1 MSLSK
6 SIIKQESSDCINPSA
21 LPVSLKE
28 LSAHFQSTGL
38 FMCLLSQIKE
48 EQGGGVRWAERQPL
62 CANELVQT
70 LFSKK
75 KFADAVVPFFSLCD
89 KDPGLAKAL
98 QRIASHSTTDQK
110 SGKVQA
116 TLEKNIQS
124 LAEHPQL
131 FFELANESINN
142 QNRRLAQALLAYCN
156 NSPEF
161 VQKNLKEFSNLVKR
175 ALHLEDLVVVEYII
189 DNQLD
194 RFLEKEGSSYR
205 RLDGGLDLSL
215 LLIFKRWN
223 TLDLLTQKGK
233 VQDMKISSSTVQEGE
248 NPEKIDLLLANGA
261 IVDEPYYGYESKAM
275 LRKKRAFGHYEMR
288 KALHADGLSIDY
300 LKTLKTEDLW
310 WWLSFD
316 LQAPSIMAKFP
327 EFFNHLLLQQSDH
340 PLYFERALKA
350 YAAAGILNPV
360 EQGVPLL
367 FKAIFSNNDA
377 MAEALL
383 YQGVPAKA
391 IDEKT
396 GWTAFEAALR
406 SLKPDGAG
414 LKLFEFF
421 LNHPAT
427 DCHALLKEGVHPID
441 ALFQLDIPNKLSP
454 LKAMLKKGLALHG
467 AKLSLL
473 DRAAKLQPYD
483 VPALKLLISHGLFL
497 GEMTSNE
504 DTLLDVLISSCA
516 ASSGLEREAYLQLI
530 ALVAVRN
537 PKAFD
542 GVVNSE
548 GKTVLDV
555 AKENDVPEAVLILLQ
570 AGIAQGSSISKSQPL
585 KLSEPKG
592 SSHETK
598 LSELELRLIEG
609 SYRKLDS
616 PKSPI
621 EFQPWLNL
629 TNFKYLYGD
638 AIVKYGVAPK
648 SSKMEKQQRGNSFEG
663 SGSFLAAL
671 LSVCE
676 KTLITKDC
684 THQEIQA
691 VEQARQKLER
701 AVFCFKMLGIC
712 NLNEEFRRQYL
723 PILSSTIEAQ
733 IGALAPGETLLLPS
747 GWEGEGGRYHAMLI
761 EVGKNED
768 GTCSLVVINT
778 DKKNGALL
786 HAQRPTGLKDQINPV
801 RAFNGIPQ
809 EELFDSALVPS
820 LLSLLAHFPEDGA
833 NQYGAKDYYHLLFS
847 RFSGY
852 AVALPP
858 DKKMCFI
865 TAQRSGTCTI
875 RCALAYLHVFLGT
888 ELYRKVKTELE
899 EITFQAINDPQFL
912 EKSAVSS
919 EFLQHLEHAI
929 ERAALH
935 ANKQAGRGA
944 ASLQQA
950 KKMADL
956 LSDVE
961 AKIPKAAESS
971 KANEKTKEVDNAEA
985 PPLQQTAVK
994 LEESRQKLLHLETE
1008 KQILTPFQPL
1018 VPPSID
1024 FSRIASGEDLIEAID
1039 QLNGFFDQSFQDPMD
1054 PHQTIA
1060 TRMATEALSTL
1071 ALPNK
1076 GVFYPEIDEK
1086 TVIGSLSFGQKE
1098 QLQQKLGIL
1107 CQKYATAMNAQ
1118 RSAAAIR
1125 EQERFAMWYG
1135 DHEEP
1140 YTEAES
1146 VEQYLCINK
1155 LFAHYWR
1162 LSLALEGEAP
1172 KACSLCHYGID
1183 VSHLKAL
1190 KSSVHLPCYSPQVS
1204 DQLNELIEFFEQSHP
1219 SPTASNRTLLAIGS
1233 WSESGENIQLPLT
1246 KEIVQEGFGDSI
1258 LCDEWYQRIP
1268 EACWQEIDCE
1278 MKSIRGW
1285 TKPDLKKFR
1294 MAHLFTHPEMVQKMV
1309 RGASASSQDHGTWL
1323 HSMGG
1328 YSDLRKMAFT
1338 CWLFKSASHQEL
1350 VQLKK
1355 VEWSEESHRLET
1367 KFVAKSRVKDLVGK
1381 ARESSDPFQM
1391 GKSGHT
1397 LLGST
1402 GYALTR
1408 TQEQNEYTINQSKR
1422 GPLLSDQRYYEISHS
1437 EEFAIHRLLCHY
1449 KDNISD
1455 LKNSCDQTFFQLLL
1469 FGKEQ
1474 LAQTM
1479 RQDPA
1484 IGSRILSLIEQALY
1498 EFNLEM
1504 LADPTKENVLHGIIF
1519 LNAIKLRLDSYLPKT
1534 FTENAR
1540 TKLQEEI
1547 VQHLERL
1554 ALKESSSSQS
1564 EAEKRSRYAGANKA
1578 ELRLLW
1584 ICAQPESSWSDLKS
1598 CEQVLTYLGQFE
1610 LDAEQ
1615 LGSDDNSID
1624 PSLRAFAY
1632 QRVFAHLNALKK
1644 ACDAPE
1650 VARGA
1655 VRQIAQA
1662 YGIHIEPETVIK
1674 GAFPQFHFVKDDR
1687 LYEINLLSGIFARDK
1702 VPLINPSRLLLNP
1715 VIREFSQGRKEPIE
1729 LYVLGRTEKGSRF
1742 YSRSGGSEYYFIVH
1756 KLDQSNW
1763 VTQVEWQR
1771 GSETFCHLPFDKV
1784 PDAFKQIAIENPP
1797 KQNNYYYW
1805 ISKEPSKIAGII
1817 QNRATGVEEVIIYA
1831 DGTAERPSSKE
1842 RWNYLPVKSIPML
1855 AVLAS
1860 MQPKEQI
1867 AVWEKIGFS
1876 NVLEVNC
1883 FGLHDSNGAPFRFQ
1897 IGSKS
1902 DSLDVVNLPGWCLSN
1917 SQTVKGLGRSFPYL
1931 VVENS
1936 KGKQKALIPV
1946 KIWSEMVGDSKDPE
1960 KIYRCEEMAIDE
1972 KGNPSPSGIAQQL
1985 LLAYYF
1991 IGAKQYDRALGLL
2004 KQIDGSRPYSPDE
2017 FKMLGWILLHSKKT
2031 KDHSPKAIALSLMA
2045 ARLANQNLENFP
2057 DAHPHNPLIPKLGGY
2072 YDEPKAW
2079 VQFWKG
2085 SAKWEKTVGKPESL
2099 YLILG
2104 QTFERYYEISS
2115 HCTPEFQIHG
2125 KQLTA
2130 FEEVQWLAKI
2140 IRSCPL
2146 PALMRRF
2153 TFLLTGKPDPIIE
2166 EAKPEFA
2173 ISFKFASQMTG
2184 FDWLHSIDASPN
2196 DYRPAFAFLNRIR
2209 PEKGLKDHF
2218 GKLFALA
2225 TKGTVEEKQ
2234 ALLIFLKD
2242 LQHDPN
2248 EVNQLIRGIL
2258 MSQLPPYDS
2267 GPISALFRSYESSYS
2282 RYSSKSS
2289 SKALTMSQAIAKKVG
2304 EIAERRQQDGKL
2316 SPYQEFYEY
2325 SNPEKQLTELVREWQ
2340 MHFFRYPPERIP
2352 EMASEIDP
2360 DIQALLPP
2368 LPSERKEKMAGHY
2381 EHSSDKCILEMN
2393 SSAKIY
2399 FTPEEKQPSTTA
2411 YPSLPATMEK
2421 DPYFQMRGAVLRKDI
2436 EDGMA
2441 LNDSKACY
2449 VLKEKE
2455 TNKLLPLQQDLLS
2468 KKEGMQTELKDRL
2481 SDIQKLVKQVRGGD
2495 AREIEAQLLRL
2506 GKKDVAPTL
2515 DECIA
2520 IFVQRDIALYQ
2531 QRMPFLSLQDCLE
2544 LDKMIGEYL
2553 LLATAEQRV
2562 SRSLDKLKKVLSC
2575 AQKGKS
2581 TDQPL
2586 HNLALEMNK
2595 KREFNAS
2602 DYPEMLVLEYY
2613 ADISMR
2619 EEQCLNLIK
2628 MTTRDEYGRFPP
2640 LLLQMI
2646 MSAGKTSVLGTLLAL
2661 MKADGYHLSILFTP
2675 RSLLDTNAPEMK
2687 ERNQSF
2693 FGQRGH
2699 TLTFN
2704 RGKAYFNVPN
2714 LLRLQHMLLHAIVH
2728 REYLILCPETL
2739 LSMQNQYIEAREKIY
2754 SLRQLQFS
2762 ATPAQREK
2770 LQREIQEWEAPA
2782 QELKKILLLIRQRGA
2797 ATFDEIDAQSSP
2809 RKELNYP
2816 GIETTRLDKIS
2827 VELVSA
2833 LYEIAS
2839 TDPELIKMGLNL
2851 KENTQSRLVPSKI
2864 EEIKPLLVKKIVHAI
2879 QSNPLWCQHLGL
2891 GLVCDGQQISDL
2903 SDYLLNPTSEVPK
2916 WIVALN
2922 SSGSEQDRNAVERI
2936 ALIRQ
2941 EIAQWLPSCW
2951 KYSANEHFGR
2961 SKEHPDYLAAKPNIC
2976 ASTPNES
2983 AEIAHAWELVNKT
2996 LQLYVSTGIDKNQA
3010 KAIVESLQKLAI
3022 IESRQIGID
3031 SMKMEAKNS
3040 TVFDKTQAVQF
3051 FKRAV
3056 EGSGEE
3062 DLDLMKL
3069 QTNDQ
3074 QAMKR
3079 VQKVL
3084 NAKTPESTHLIIQY
3098 LNEHVFPKLE
3108 FHRDQIHNNTAN
3120 LSGAVDSEQGYSG
3133 TTANLFIFSHA
3144 YLQAPDKRIVPDKG
3158 AYGRVIDKLC
3168 RANRTIHTVSPQ
3180 LKTAKDLMKKV
3191 HGEKEV
3197 EERNLFHA
3205 FIDIGAHFKGHSN
3218 AEVAASFLDYFSE
3231 LKQSPIEGIL
3241 YYDDATNQ
3249 LACLKKGRTE
3259 PILIGSTDAKTIFAK
3274 TGLKKQQLFTYYD
3287 QFHTRGANIIH
3298 NPRAKAFYTIGDQT
3312 VINDE
3317 LQGDMR
3323 MRGLLE
3329 EQGVEGVI
3337 SQDLIPLIAHRI
3349 DAEIVEKPSIE
3360 QILLFGEVNGLIR
3373 DREDNLKAFSL
3384 KLTAAA
3390 RKHVLDK
3397 LYISKPEEEEV
3408 LYAAAR
3414 TFFIKTMT
3422 EELFSQYGGTPKPI
3436 DADKY
3441 IEAQIQSYS
3450 SKIDLIEP
3458 HMPPEKVKALRMELD
3473 EIAVM
3478 SVHYIA
3484 PKIDTRSQGQDNT
3497 VEKIADIEKKVDNL
3511 SELDLESQEDL
3522 AKDQT
3527 LQKANEKPWQ
3537 FDSLDDLVHQLLS
3550 PITES
3555 LAVEPMFQRMSDV
3568 MNSHGDYAFFSDC
3581 FSPEFLV
3588 SNNFIETVSGQSNLF
3603 EKLQKTPYETLLFI
3617 DPKSQKPYLLL
3628 LSTMEAQGFLSA
3640 IQKYQEKCPFTL
3652 LNGDGSFRAG
3662 ASVALA
3668 DSQIQQLIVQML
3680 FFSGRLSLLQEQKRE
3695 QGLTDFL
3702 KVNRAIKRDFFE
3714 AVLLGS
3720 GKLMEYEHS
3729 MLKRMLNAP
3738 SEIVHKVDPVL
3749 AELKSASFAL
3759 RRGNGFKCKESVE
3772 KHFRSLSQDRSE
3784 ELCIVIDIA
3793 RTIARSAKSPNLSK
3807 WGSQILLESL
3817 PLLISYTE
3825 TGQYKPMET
3834 MIQALKDPV
3843 GEELKTQI
3851 VQTLMQIPKMPIEL
3865 LKKAYAN
3872 SCCLIIDEKTQVAGL
3887 VQQFGSTLL
3896 LLKQFSGHP
3905 QFEELV
3911 TGGGAQLMEYCIPNR
3926 PIYSYSRE
3934 KNVDKSAIAFDA
3946 IIALLRNLSS
3956 RDAQDADLFI
3966 QYARPFLTKYLS
3978 SMPETYLR
3986 GFEREEEQ
3994 LIEQER
4000 KVLRMYQEL
4009 SEKYWGVHLELD
4021 KIFIEQMIQ
4030 PIVQGAY
4037 RQNYSTQEY
4046 SLTERSWEW
4055 QKNLA
4060 ALLKTKHPY
4069 ALEQAENL
4077 RLKFAQAD
4085 RYEGWL

>member
-1 MSLSK
+1 MSVNK
-6 SIIKQESSDCINPSA
+6 SLINQESSGCTSPSA

-28 LSAHFQSTGL
+28 LSEYFQSADL
-38 FMCLLSQIKE
+38 FMGLLSQIQQ
-48 EQGGGVRWAERQPL
+48 EQGAEARWAARQPL
-62 CANELVQT
+62 CAKELVQT

-75 KFADAVVPFFSLCD
+75 KFANAVVPFFSLCD
-89 KDPGLAKAL
+89 KDPGLRKAL
-98 QRIASHSTTDQK
+98 QRIASNSDQK
-110 SGKVQA
+110 LEKVQG
-116 TLEKNIQS
+116 TIEKNIQS
-124 LAEHPQL
+124 LAEHPEL
-131 FFELANESINN
+131 FFELGHESLNHK
-142 QNRRLAQALLAYCN
+142 NRRLAQALFSYCGKN
-156 NSPEF
+156 PTF
-161 VQKNLKEFSNLVKR
+161 VQKNLKEFSDLVKR
-175 ALHLEDLVVVEYII
+175 AVHLEDLVVLEFIFDHGI
-189 DNQLD
+189 DQ
-194 RFLEKEGSSYR
+194 FLEKKEGSFGHN
-205 RLDGGLDLSL
+205 GGLNLGTL
-215 LLIFKRWN
+215 LNYQRWN
-223 TLDLLTQKGK
+223 TLDLLIQKGK
-233 VQDMKISSSTVQEGE
+233 VPGMVISKYELQKGKDQ
-248 NPEKIDLLLANGA
+248 EKIDLMIANGA
-261 IVDEPYYGYESKAM
+261 VVEKPTLLWEDEETNRLKKAFE
-275 LRKKRAFGHYEMR
+275 RHEMY
-288 KALHADGLSIDY
+288 KTLHEDVLTIDF
-300 LKTLKTEDLW
+300 LKTLKADDLW

-316 LQAPSIMAKFP
+316 FHAASVLAKFP
-327 EFFNHLLLQQSDH
+327 DFFNALLLQQSDR
-340 PLYFERALKA
+340 PPYFERALKV
-350 YAAAGILNPV
+350 YSAAGIFDQTV
-360 EQGVPLL
+360 HGVPLL
-367 FKAIFSNNDA
+367 FKAIFSNNDS

-383 YQGVPAKA
+383 CQGVPAKA
-391 IDEKT
+391 VEEKT

-406 SLKPDGAG
+406 CLRPDGTG

-427 DCHALLKEGVHPID
+427 DCHTFFKDGTHPID
-441 ALFQLDIPNKLSP
+441 ALFQLDIPNKLLP
-454 LKAMLKKGLALHG
+454 LKAMLKKGAALRG
-467 AKLSLL
+467 SKLSLL
-473 DRAAKLQPYD
+473 ERAAKLQPYD

-497 GEMTSNE
+497 GEMTPDK
-504 DTLLDVLISSCA
+504 DTVLHVLISSCA
-516 ASSGLEREAYLQLI
+516 ASSGLEREAFLQLI
-530 ALVAVRN
+530 AHVAAHA

-542 GVVNSE
+542 GVVDSK
-548 GKTVLDV
+548 GKTVLDT
-555 AKENDVPEAVLILLQ
+555 AKEKGVPEAVLILLQ
-570 AGIAQGSSISKSQPL
+570 AGIAQGSSISKSQPV
-585 KLSEPKG
+585 KLSAQKG
-592 SSHETK
+592 DSHELK
-598 LSELELRLIEG
+598 IFENEIQIIEE
-609 SYRKLDS
+609 SYRKLDA
-616 PKSPI
+616 PKSSS
-621 EFQPWLNL
+621 ELRPWMNL
-629 TNFKYLYGD
+629 TNITYLFGD
-638 AIVKYGVAPK
+638 AIVKYGVAAK
-648 SSKMEKQQRGNSFEG
+648 SSEKGSESKGRSFEG

-676 KTLITKDC
+676 KTLIAKGC
-684 THQEIQA
+684 NAEELQA

-701 AVFCFKMLGIC
+701 AVFCFNLLSIC
-712 NLNEEFRRQYL
+712 AVKEEFRREYL

-733 IGALAPGETLLLPS
+733 IAALAPGETLLLPS
-747 GWEGEGGRYHAMLI
+747 GWTGQEGRYHAMLI
-761 EVGKNED
+761 EVGKNAD
-768 GTCSLVVINT
+768 GTCSLTVINT

-786 HAQRPTGLKDQINPV
+786 HAQRPTELKTLINPV

-809 EELFDSALVPS
+809 EELFDSSLVPS

-833 NQYGAKDYYHLLFS
+833 NQYGDKDYYHVLFS

-852 AVALPP
+852 AVSLPP

-875 RCALAYLHVFLGT
+875 RCALAYLHIFLGT

-929 ERAALH
+929 ERAALRTD
-935 ANKQAGRGA
+935 KQRERGS
-944 ASLQQA
+944 ASLLQA

-961 AKIPKAAESS
+961 AKIPKAVESS
-971 KANEKTKEVDNAEA
+971 KANEKTKGVDNAEA
-985 PPLQQTAVK
+985 PPLQQTAMK
-994 LEESRQKLLHLETE
+994 LKESRQKLLHLEV
-1008 KQILTPFQPL
+1008 KQQIFSPFQPL

-1024 FSRIASGEDLIEAID
+1024 FSKLASGDDLIGAID
-1039 QLNGFFDQSFQDPMD
+1039 QLNDFFEQSFQNPMD

-1076 GVFYPEIDEK
+1076 GIFYPGIDEK
-1086 TVIGSLSFGQKE
+1086 TLIGSLSVAQKE
-1098 QLQQKLGIL
+1098 LLQQKLGNL

-1140 YTEAES
+1140 FTEAES

-1155 LFAHYWR
+1155 LFAYYWR
-1162 LSLALEGEAP
+1162 LSLGLEGKEMGS
-1172 KACSLCHYGID
+1172 CSLCHYGID

-1190 KSSVHLPCYSPQVS
+1190 QSSVHLPCYSPQVS
-1204 DQLNELIEFFEQSHP
+1204 VQLNGLIEFFEQSHP
-1219 SPTASNRTLLAIGS
+1219 SPKASNRTLLAIGS
-1233 WSESGENIQLPLT
+1233 WSESGENIELPLANE
-1246 KEIVQEGFGDSI
+1246 KVKEGFGDSI

-1268 EACWQEIDCE
+1268 EKWWSEIDRDIDRI
-1278 MKSIRGW
+1278 KGW

-1294 MAHLFTHPEMVQKMV
+1294 MAHLFAHPEMLQHKAMDN
-1309 RGASASSQDHGTWL
+1309 SESSQDQWAWMQ
-1323 HSMGG
+1323 SMGA

-1338 CWLFKSASHQEL
+1338 CWLFKNASHQEL

-1367 KFVAKSRVKDLVGK
+1367 KLVAKSRVKDLVGK
-1381 ARESSDPFQM
+1381 ARSCCDPFHM
-1391 GKSGHT
+1391 GKLGHP

-1402 GYALTR
+1402 EHALRR
-1408 TQEQNEYTINQSKR
+1408 TQEQNEYTIDECKR
-1422 GPLLSDQRYYEISHS
+1422 GPLLSDQRYYEIAHS

-1449 KDNISD
+1449 KENISD
-1455 LKNSCDQTFFQLLL
+1455 LKNSGDQTFFQLLL

-1474 LAQTM
+1474 LAQAM
-1479 RQDPA
+1479 SQDPS
-1484 IGSRILSLIEQALY
+1484 IGNRILSLIDQALY
-1498 EFNLEM
+1498 EFNLE
-1504 LADPTKENVLHGIIF
+1504 LQADPTKENVLHGIVF
-1519 LNAIKLRLDSYLPKT
+1519 LNVIKLRLEAYLPGSFSQK
-1534 FTENAR
+1534 ER
-1540 TKLQEEI
+1540 MQLQQEI
-1547 VQHLERL
+1547 VEHLERI
-1554 ALKESSSSQS
+1554 AVKESSSSQS
-1564 EAEKRSRYAGANKA
+1564 ESVKRSSFAGVNKV

-1584 ICAQPESSWSDLKS
+1584 ICAQPESSWSDLKR

-1610 LDAEQ
+1610 LYAEQ
-1615 LGSDDNSID
+1615 LGSDDASVD

-1632 QRVFAHLNALKK
+1632 QTVFAHLNALKK
-1644 ACDAPE
+1644 ACDNPE
-1650 VARGA
+1650 VISGA

-1662 YGIHIEPETVIK
+1662 YGIHVESETVIK
-1674 GAFPQFHFVKDDR
+1674 GAFPQVHFVQGDR
-1687 LYEINLLSGIFARDK
+1687 LYEINLLSGIVARDK
-1702 VPLINPSRLLLNP
+1702 VPLVNPSRLLLNS
-1715 VIREFSQGRKEPIE
+1715 VISEFAKGRNDPIE
-1729 LYVLGRTEKGSRF
+1729 IYVLGRTDQGSRF
-1742 YSRSGGSEYYFIVH
+1742 YSRSGGNEYYFTVH
-1756 KLDQSNW
+1756 KVDQSNW
-1763 VTQVEWQR
+1763 VTQIEWQR

-1784 PDAFKQIAIENPP
+1784 PDEFKQIALENPP

-1805 ISKEPSKIAGII
+1805 VSKGPSKIAGII

-1831 DGTAERPSSKE
+1831 DGTAERPLSKE
-1842 RWNYLPVKSIPML
+1842 RWNYLPVKSIPIL

-1860 MQPKEQI
+1860 MQSKEQI
-1867 AVWEKIGFS
+1867 AVWEKIGSS

-1897 IGSKS
+1897 MGSKS
-1902 DSLDVVNLPGWCLSN
+1902 DSFDVVNLPGYSLSDAK
-1917 SQTVKGLGRSFPYL
+1917 TVKGLGRSFPYL
-1931 VVENS
+1931 VVENG
-1936 KGKQKALIPV
+1936 KGRQKALVPV
-1946 KIWSEMVGDSKDPE
+1946 KIWSEAVGGSKDPE
-1960 KIYRCEEMAIDE
+1960 KTYSCEEIAIDE
-1972 KGNPSPSGIAQQL
+1972 KGNPSPSGIQQL

-2004 KQIDGSRPYSPDE
+2004 KQIDESRAYTPDE

-2031 KDHSPKAIALSLMA
+2031 KDHSPKAVALSLMA

-2057 DAHPHNPLIPKLGGY
+2057 DAHPQNPLIMKVAGY

-2085 SAKWEKTVGKPESL
+2085 SANWEKTAGRPEPLS
-2099 YLILG
+2099 LILG

-2115 HCTPEFQIHG
+2115 HCTPVFQIHG
-2125 KQLTA
+2125 KQLTS
-2130 FEEVQWLAKI
+2130 FEELQWLAKI
-2140 IRSCPL
+2140 IQFAPL
-2146 PALMRRF
+2146 PALIRRF

-2173 ISFKFASQMTG
+2173 ISFKFPDEMTG
-2184 FDWLHSIDASPN
+2184 FDWLHSIDASSD
-2196 DYRPAFAFLNRIR
+2196 DYRPVLAFLDRIR
-2209 PEKGLKDHF
+2209 PEKGLKEHF
-2218 GKLFALA
+2218 GKLYALA
-2225 TKGTVEEKQ
+2225 TKGTAEEKQ
-2234 ALLIFLKD
+2234 DLLIFLKD
-2242 LQHDPN
+2242 MQYDPN

-2267 GPISALFRSYESSYS
+2267 GPASTLFSSYQSGYS
-2282 RYSSKSS
+2282 RYSSDSPSS
-2289 SKALTMSQAIAKKVG
+2289 PLTMSQAIAKKVV
-2304 EIAERRQQDGKL
+2304 EINASRYQDGKL
-2316 SPYQEFYEY
+2316 SPYEPFYGY
-2325 SNPEKQLTELVREWQ
+2325 SNPEKQLSALVREWQ
-2340 MHFFRYPPERIP
+2340 KHFFPSSLQSSPKMQEGI
-2352 EMASEIDP
+2352 SP

-2368 LPSERKEKMAGHY
+2368 LSEQRKEKLAGHY

-2393 SSAKIY
+2393 SSVKI
-2399 FTPEEKQPSTTA
+2399 FFAAEKIQPSTTA

-2421 DPYFQMRGAVLRKDI
+2421 DPYFQMRGAALRKDI

-2441 LNDSKACY
+2441 LNDSKVCY
-2449 VLKEKE
+2449 VLKEKK
-2455 TNKLLPLQQDLLS
+2455 TDTLLPLKKDLLS
-2468 KKEGMQTELKDRL
+2468 KKEGLQRELKGRL

-2506 GKKDVAPTL
+2506 GKKDVPPAL

-2544 LDKMIGEYL
+2544 LDNMIGEYL
-2553 LLATAEQRV
+2553 LLATTEQRV
-2562 SRSLDKLKKVLSC
+2562 SRSLDKLNKVLSC
-2575 AQKGKS
+2575 AHKGKS
-2581 TDQPL
+2581 TVQPL

-2595 KREFNAS
+2595 KREFTAS

-2628 MTTRDEYGRFPP
+2628 MTTRDEHGRFPP

-2675 RSLLDTNAPEMK
+2675 RSLLDSNAPEMK

-2754 SLRQLQFS
+2754 SLRQQQLS

-2891 GLVCDGQQISDL
+2891 GLVCDMQQISDL
-2903 SDYLLNPTSEVPK
+2903 TDYLLNPGSDVPK
-2916 WIVALN
+2916 WITALN
-2922 SSGSEQDRNAVERI
+2922 ASGSEQDRNAAERI

-3022 IESRQIGID
+3022 IESRKIGID
-3031 SMKMEAKNS
+3031 FMQTEAKNS
-3040 TVFDKTQAVQF
+3040 TVFDKTEAVQF
-3051 FKRAV
+3051 FKKAV

-3069 QTNDQ
+3069 QANDQ
-3074 QAMKR
+3074 EAMKR

-3084 NAKTPESTHLIIQY
+3084 NAKTPESTHLIIKY
-3098 LNEHVFPKLE
+3098 LNEQVFPKLE

-3144 YLQAPDKRIVPDKG
+3144 YLQAPDKRIIPDKG
-3158 AYGRVIDKLC
+3158 AYGKVIDKLC
-3168 RANRTIHTVSPQ
+3168 RANRTVHTVSPQ
-3180 LKTAKDLMKKV
+3180 LKTAKDLMKKA
-3191 HGEKEV
+3191 HEEKQV
-3197 EERNLFHA
+3197 EERNRFHA

-3218 AEVAASFLDYFSE
+3218 ADVAASFLDYFSE

-3249 LACLKKGRTE
+3249 LACLKKGRNE

-3274 TGLKKQQLFTYYD
+3274 TGLKKNQLFTYYD
-3287 QFHTRGANIIH
+3287 QFHTRGANIIQD
-3298 NPRAKAFYTIGDQT
+3298 PRAKAFYTIGDQT
-3312 VINDE
+3312 VLNDE

-3329 EQGVEGVI
+3329 EQEVEGII

-3349 DAEIVEKPSIE
+3349 ETPIVEKPSIE

-3373 DREDNLKAFSL
+3373 DREDNLKSFL
-3384 KLTAAA
+3384 VKLTAAA

-3414 TFFIKTMT
+3414 TFFIKPMT

-3458 HMPPEKVKALRMELD
+3458 HMPPEKVKALRRELE
-3473 EIAVM
+3473 EIASM
-3478 SVHYIA
+3478 SVHYIP

-3522 AKDQT
+3522 SKNQT
-3527 LQKANEKPWQ
+3527 LRKAEERPWQ
-3537 FDSLDDLVHQLLS
+3537 FDSLEALLHQLFS
-3550 PITES
+3550 PIAES
-3555 LAVEPMFQRMSDV
+3555 LAVEPMYQRMSDV
-3568 MNSHGDYAFFSDC
+3568 MNSHGDYALFSDS

-3617 DPKSQKPYLLL
+3617 DPKSRKPYLLV
-3628 LSTMEAQGFLSA
+3628 LSTKEAQGFLRA
-3640 IQKYQEKCPFTL
+3640 IEEYRENCPFTL

-3662 ASVALA
+3662 ASVDLA

-3680 FFSGRLSLLQEQKRE
+3680 FFSGRLSLIQEQKWE
-3695 QGLTDFL
+3695 QGLAAFL
-3702 KVNRAIKRDFFE
+3702 KINRAMKRDFFE
-3714 AVLLGS
+3714 AVALNS
-3720 GKLMEYEHS
+3720 TKLMEYEHS

-3738 SEIVHKVDPVL
+3738 SETVHKVDPVFT
-3749 AELKSASFAL
+3749 ELKSAYFAMKH
-3759 RRGNGFKCKESVE
+3759 GNGFKCKESVE
-3772 KHFRSLSQDRSE
+3772 KHFSVLGKERPE
-3784 ELCIVIDIA
+3784 ELCIVINIA
-3793 RTIARSAKSPNLSK
+3793 RTIARSAKSASLSK
-3807 WGSQILLESL
+3807 WGSEILLESL
-3817 PLLISYTE
+3817 PFLKSYAE
-3825 TGQYKPMET
+3825 TGQYKPMEK
-3834 MIQALKDPV
+3834 MIQALKEPV

-3851 VQTLMQIPKMPIEL
+3851 VQALTQMPEVPIEL

-3872 SCCLIIDEKTQVAGL
+3872 SCCLMIDEKTQVAGL
-3887 VQQFGSTLL
+3887 VQQFSSTLL
-3896 LLKQFSGHP
+3896 LLKQFSGHL
-3905 QFEELV
+3905 QFEDLV
-3911 TGGGAQLMEYCIPNR
+3911 TAGGVQLMEYCIPKR
-3926 PIYSYSRE
+3926 PAYSYSRE
-3934 KNVDKSAIAFDA
+3934 KAVDKSAIAFDA
-3946 IIALLRNLSS
+3946 IVAHLRNLTMH
-3956 RDAQDADLFI
+3956 DGKDADLFI
-3966 QYARPFLTKYLS
+3966 QYARPFLTKYLG
-3978 SMPETYLR
+3978 SMHETYLR
-3986 GFEREEEQ
+3986 GFQREEKQ
-3994 LIEQER
+3994 LLEDEK

-4009 SEKYWGVHLELD
+4009 SGKYCGVHPELD
-4021 KIFIEQMIQ
+4021 KIFIEQMIH
-4030 PIVQGAY
+4030 PIVQGSY
-4037 RQNYSTQEY
+4037 RQSYSSQEY
-4046 SLTERSWEW
+4046 SLTESSWEW
-4055 QKNLA
+4055 QKNVE

-4077 RLKFAQAD
+4077 RLKFEKDD
-4085 RYEGWL
+4085 RYELWF